1 MECACVWSRPVQ
13 TAIDFIRLTFRTA
26 IENSDLPYAC
36 YSCIRLV
43 SDLLL
48 QGTHLDEVWSE
59 SQKGLAFVRR
69 VKFRA
74 PADILISQQLLIRHL
89 RGETDDLSRSDAAPF
104 NEDDFVARLTAEGH
118 TTLVCWYWILKLQ
131 ARYISGDFETAL
143 SSAEQA
149 AALLWATEA
158 FIHSADYCYYRALT
172 VAALH
177 QLCGPQENAG
187 VLQALYPHLKQL
199 KEWADACPE
208 TFADKYTLV
217 AAEIARLEG
226 RELDAERSYEEAI
239 RSAREH
245 GFVQNEAIAN
255 EVAARFYAGRGFDT
269 IANTYLRNARFCY
282 LRWGAAGKVR
292 QLEQSN
298 PQLREGSSTRSA
310 TTNGEA
316 IEHLDVA
323 AVVKASQAVSGEIVL
338 DDLIETLMT
347 IALEHAGAGRG
358 MLVLLRD
365 NKLQIEAEAATG
377 TNAVEVVLR
386 PEPSASLNF
395 PETLFQTVMRTR
407 QRVIIDDARRP
418 NPFAED
424 AYVVQH
430 RPRSVLCLP
439 LLKQAKLIGLI
450 YLENNLAP
458 ATFTPQR
465 TAVLEMLASQ
475 AAISL
480 ENARLYAE
488 LIAEN
493 RERRKAEEAL
503 RASEASLAEAQRISH
518 TGNWRWN
525 VRTGAVQWSAQHY
538 VIFGIDPAA
547 EQPSYAVYLR
557 RVHPQDLPVL
567 EQTILRAARETSSF
581 QHEYRIVLPDGSVK
595 YVQSTGHPDIDA
607 GGEVEFVGTVIDIT
621 ERRHAEEALRRAQAE
636 LARVWRLSTM
646 GELAGSIIHEINQ
659 PLAAIVTNAEASLRW
674 LDRDVPELDEAR
686 EAISDLVRAGRR
698 AADVIKGLNALAR
711 KSGFELARID
721 INDAI
726 QEVLAVL
733 RSELERSGVVL
744 NVELFAGDRP
754 VLADRIQ
761 LQQVLLNLIRNG
773 IEAMSN
779 VTDRARNLRISLQ
792 PTEDGEALVAV
803 EDSGIGLDAATADRV
818 FDPLFTTKPEGMGM
832 GLSICRSIVDAHRGR
847 LWASP
852 SLPHGTV
859 FRFTVPFA
867 DAQH

>member
-1 MECACVWSRPVQ
+1 
-13 TAIDFIRLTFRTA
+13 
-26 IENSDLPYAC
+26 
-36 YSCIRLV
+36 
-43 SDLLL
+43 
-48 QGTHLDEVWSE
+48 
-59 SQKGLAFVRR
+59 
-69 VKFRA
+69 
-74 PADILISQQLLIRHL
+74 
-89 RGETDDLSRSDAAPF
+89 
-104 NEDDFVARLTAEGH
+104 
-118 TTLVCWYWILKLQ
+118 
-131 ARYISGDFETAL
+131 
-143 SSAEQA
+143 
-149 AALLWATEA
+149 
-158 FIHSADYCYYRALT
+158 
-172 VAALH
+172 
-177 QLCGPQENAG
+177 
-187 VLQALYPHLKQL
+187 
-199 KEWADACPE
+199 
-208 TFADKYTLV
+208 
-217 AAEIARLEG
+217 
-226 RELDAERSYEEAI
+226 
-239 RSAREH
+239 
-245 GFVQNEAIAN
+245 
-255 EVAARFYAGRGFDT
+255 
-269 IANTYLRNARFCY
+269 
-282 LRWGAAGKVR
+282 
-292 QLEQSN
+292 
-298 PQLREGSSTRSA
+298 
-310 TTNGEA
+310 
-316 IEHLDVA
+316 
-323 AVVKASQAVSGEIVL
+323 
-338 DDLIETLMT
+338 
-347 IALEHAGAGRG
+347 
-358 MLVLLRD
+358 
-365 NKLQIEAEAATG
+365 
-377 TNAVEVVLR
+377 
-386 PEPSASLNF
+386 
-395 PETLFQTVMRTR
+395 MRTR

-733 RSELERSGVVL
+733 RSELERGGVVL

-779 VTDRARNLRISLQ
+779 VTDRARNLKISLQ

-852 SLPHGTV
+852 CLPHGTV